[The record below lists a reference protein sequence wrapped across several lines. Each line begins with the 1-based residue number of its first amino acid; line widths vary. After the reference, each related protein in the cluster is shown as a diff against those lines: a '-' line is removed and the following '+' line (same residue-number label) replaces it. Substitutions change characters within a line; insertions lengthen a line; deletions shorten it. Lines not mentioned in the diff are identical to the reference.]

1 MCDTQVDIALARAIL
16 AEPVLAHVVS
26 VAAGTIAAGPAAR
39 RHCVDAIAELEAA
52 EHPASAA
59 LRLAIEAARI
69 DEVIS

>member
-26 VAAGTIAAGPAAR
+26 VAAGTIATGPAAR
-39 RHCVDAIAELEAA
+39 RRCVDTIAELEAA
-52 EHPASAA
+52 EPASAA

-69 DEVIS
+69 DEVLS